1 MHTRQLVYRQR
12 ERCSPNHMAPSIMN
26 CMRDKSHEAD
36 GSSPVDQVYA
46 PLHLHEKNDPRQIIN
61 ICIR

>member
-1 MHTRQLVYRQR
+1 MHTQDNLFRERKR

-46 PLHLHEKNDPRQIIN
+46 PLHLHQKNGQD
-61 ICIR
+61 